1 MSQTQSFRSD
11 SLTKADRGAF
21 RSFLTEK
28 GISFFKLDS
37 DSCDEFRPRKGITSL
52 VKSGKVRN
60 MYTFN
65 TMIFETSNRL
75 SVFDKVIKE
84 DVPLKGCML
93 NMISQHN
100 KQFLEKKGICT
111 DYVEAPDNQ
120 LFRRAGFG
128 VRDFNKLALSK
139 ILEMFPLEFIVRGY
153 IVGSAWKAYSRGE
166 SFCGF
171 IFPKGLYEGQKLEKP
186 ILTPTTKAENGHDMP
201 VDVSEAVMIVA
212 NWISTN
218 NLNIISSDDIEEICR
233 SHPEIAQEIFEI
245 SDEAEEYAADIMEY
259 TKVDFDYNDWWDY
272 YEYAL
277 EYEQANYYVNA
288 IYQISLNV
296 FKELSEE
303 LEKKGILFIDSKF
316 EFGLDEY
323 GNICLGDEVGTP
335 DSSRF
340 APADI
345 YEKTGKIVSMDKQIV
360 RDYCSQIGFTGDDD
374 QEIPKLPD
382 ELWQK
387 VTDTYVHIAELLCG
401 RDAVVKKR

>member
-345 YEKTGKIVSMDKQIV
+345 YENTGKIVSMDKQIV
-360 RDYCSQIGFTGDDD
+360 RDYCSQMGFTGDEG
-374 QEIPKLPD
+374 QEIPELPA
-382 ELWQK
+382 ELWKK
-387 VTDTYVHIAELLCG
+387 VTDTYVHIAELICG
-401 RDAVVKKR
+401 HDEVVRKK

>member
-153 IVGSAWKAYSRGE
+153 IVGSAWKAYSKGE
-166 SFCGF
+166 SYCGF
-171 IFPKGLYEGQKLEKP
+171 TFPEGLHEGQKLETP
-186 ILTPTTKAENGHDMP
+186 ILTPTTKAETGHDMP
-201 VDVSEAVMIVA
+201 VTFDEAVRIVA
-212 NWISTN
+212 DWICEN
-218 NLNIISSDDIEEICR
+218 DLNLLCSDDIEEICR
-233 SHPEIAQEIFEI
+233 CHPEVADEIFEV
-245 SDEAEEYAADIMEY
+245 SDEVESYAEEVMGY
-259 TKVDFDYNDWWDY
+259 TAEDFDSEDWWDY

-277 EYEQANYYVNA
+277 AYTIAKHYVNS
-288 IYQISLNV
+288 IYEISFKV
-296 FKELSEE
+296 FEELSKKCEE
-303 LEKKGILFIDSKF
+303 KGILFIDSKF

-323 GNICLGDEVGTP
+323 GSICLGDEVGTP